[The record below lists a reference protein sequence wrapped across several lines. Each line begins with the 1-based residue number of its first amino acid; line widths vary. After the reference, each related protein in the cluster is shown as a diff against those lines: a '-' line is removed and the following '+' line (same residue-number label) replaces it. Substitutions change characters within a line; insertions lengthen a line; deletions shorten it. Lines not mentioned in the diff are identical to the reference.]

1 MNRLFHRLT
10 RIALARALSHPC
22 EARIPRSGERGA
34 AVNCFTVA
42 IDRGEAPY
50 LIALNLDGEQLSCI
64 EWNGNEYV
72 TPRTLFV
79 SDLTPSEVRFTH
91 YYGHSEVMY
100 EGVLDFLWN
109 RAIAWPYLKIHAVR
123 RFAVLE
129 QYLFNKKKLVTQQRK
144 GLLKVLLNRTL
155 DGVAEH
161 DPLDLMTELYSIR
174 WYSHPQS
181 GDTRRRLEFYLE
193 SLVETGEL
201 RCANHMYSVTGQGVR
216 ALEEYEEQE
225 RKYSEGV
232 KLQAKAFWVA
242 VAVALLTVVQAG
254 LIRLPPVVDLTPSDT
269 ANSH

>member
-1 MNRLFHRLT
+1 MNRLSEHLIRL
-10 RIALARALSHPC
+10 ALTRALSRPC

-42 IDRGEAPY
+42 IDRDEAPY
-50 LIALNLDGEQLSCI
+50 LIALDLDEDQLSCI

-72 TPRTLFV
+72 TPKTLPI
-79 SDLTPSEVRFTH
+79 SDLTLREVRFTH
-91 YYGHSEVMY
+91 YYGHSEVIY
-100 EGVLDFLWN
+100 DGVLDFFWN

-123 RFAVLE
+123 RFSVLE
-129 QYLFNKKKLVTQQRK
+129 QYIFNKKKLVTQQRK

-161 DPLDLMTELYSIR
+161 NPLDLMTELYSIR
-174 WYSHPQS
+174 WYSHPQG

-193 SLVETGEL
+193 SLVETGDL

-225 RKYSEGV
+225 RKYAEGV
-232 KLQAKAFWVA
+232 KLQAKTFWVA

-254 LIRLPPVVDLTPSDT
+254 LIKLPPVVDLTPSAT
-269 ANSH
+269 AK